1 MILETFAKNTEGRL
15 NLFIIEYAISM
26 VKEDIDLLEKFGI
39 NKEKFFNQLMKLCL
53 NQGKSFELEIISKCL
68 F

>member
-1 MILETFAKNTEGRL
+1 
-15 NLFIIEYAISM
+15 M

>member
-39 NKEKFFNQLMKLCL
+39 NKEKILQSIDEIVLKS
-53 NQGKSFELEIISKCL
+53 GKIIRVRDYL
-68 F
+68 

>member
-53 NQGKSFELEIISKCL
+53 NQENHSS
-68 F
+68 